1 MNDVVDST
9 LRNDML
15 EILNRQKRAYIAEG
29 EVSAAV
35 RIDRLDRS
43 VALLKKYGP
52 RFCTT
57 MAGDFGHRSIEQS
70 KLTDVDASIGP
81 LRQAKKHV
89 KDWMKPEKRSA
100 MFPLGRLAPEPG
112 SNTNRWG
119 LSAALAPGTF
129 LFS

>member
-1 MNDVVDST
+1 MISHQFTGAQEPKMNDVVDST

-70 KLTDVDASIGP
+70 KLTDVDASIVWLPSQDRIPTAG
-81 LRQAKKHV
+81 
-89 KDWMKPEKRSA
+89 
-100 MFPLGRLAPEPG
+100 GCRLH
-112 SNTNRWG
+112 
-119 LSAALAPGTF
+119 
-129 LFS
+129 